1 MKSIFM
7 NFAIFPFA
15 VLLHMH
21 DNADIMQ
28 HCLSK
33 WWILCANCCVCSF
46 LSSDSNSCLINRAS
60 NNARYQKTARA
71 FLTFWQPNQK
81 FSQPPYFNGENLLF
95 LFQIMHSFS
104 YAHIHRFQCI
114 SAFCTVKLHDVFVDF
129 HFGMITW
136 SKLIRCFGRQLCV
149 SCCKNYTTWLSNY
162 MAVIALQIYIKW
174 QQILKHSSI
183 LKK

>member
-1 MKSIFM
+1 MKSILM

-28 HCLSK
+28 YCLSK
-33 WWILCANCCVCSF
+33 WWILCANCYDCSF
-46 LSSDSNSCLINRAS
+46 LSSHSNSCLINRAS
-60 NNARYQKTARA
+60 NNARLQKKQRA

-81 FSQPPYFNGENLLF
+81 FSQPPYFTGKTYFF
-95 LFQIMHSFS
+95 LQIMHSFP

-129 HFGMITW
+129 HFGMITRT
-136 SKLIRCFGRQLCV
+136 KLIRCL
-149 SCCKNYTTWLSNY
+149 
-162 MAVIALQIYIKW
+162 
-174 QQILKHSSI
+174 
-183 LKK
+183 